1 MRFGRRTFV
10 GAIATTFG
18 LGSGTAVTESRK
30 QAGSRHPWPTHG
42 GSNER
47 TSYRPDLSPPMQDL
61 NVEWETPV
69 GTPGNQSEDHREPI
83 VTENYVVAP
92 GFSTADSGTEPV
104 VVSALDREDGS
115 TAWTARDASEG
126 DNVSTIE
133 TLGQTVVG
141 DTIYVTR
148 TTYTFMPSVYAG
160 ANVYA
165 VNLKDGRIEWSASGD
180 SQEAPFAGA
189 PLVYDTEQ
197 GDRRTEPPDKVII
210 GQSYPLD
217 GPLLAFNRNDG
228 SRVWDSKEQPGGKGY
243 AATSSPALG
252 QDKAYIG
259 SRNRGVLQ
267 FNPNSMN
274 TPTGGVNVAPFST
287 DRSSVSLR
295 VSVTPSQEAD
305 DPTEI
310 VDGDGT
316 IVANRSDLVGAY
328 FVADPD
334 GTGDPF
340 TSRWEFDLHDNDI
353 LSASEGEQ
361 SVLNGDPIQTQN
373 RVVVPIASEPGVT
386 GRLLCFGKRE
396 GELQWK
402 TDFEEA
408 VWCASADRFFV
419 YACTGRKL
427 VVADLQ
433 TGTVQSEVELGKLG
447 IRGPVLTDE
456 GLYVL
461 ASDERELNSDHYV
474 LKVSG
479 SRTEITTSTTAT
491 TTRQTT
497 DRTTTAKITSEKPKR
512 TSMETEESATGVP
525 GFGIG
530 TGALAAGAGL
540 ATAWYRSRTN
550 GDDEE

>member
-1 MRFGRRTFV
+1 
-10 GAIATTFG
+10 
-18 LGSGTAVTESRK
+18 
-30 QAGSRHPWPTHG
+30 
-42 GSNER
+42 
-47 TSYRPDLSPPMQDL
+47 MQDL
-61 NVEWETPV
+61 NVEWETPI

-92 GFSTADSGTEPV
+92 GFSKADSGNEPV

-133 TLGQTVVG
+133 TLGQTVVD
-141 DTIYVTR
+141 DTVYVTR

-160 ANVYA
+160 ASVYA
-165 VNLKDGRIEWSASGD
+165 VDLSDGRIKWSASGD

-197 GDRRTEPPDKVII
+197 GDRRSEPPDKVII
-210 GQSYPLD
+210 GQSYPFD

-228 SRVWDSKEQPGGKGY
+228 SRVWNSKEQPGGKGY

-259 SRNRGVLQ
+259 SWNRGVLQ

-274 TPTGGVNVAPFST
+274 TPTGGVNVAPFSS

-295 VSVTPSQEAD
+295 VSVTPSQEPD

-310 VDGDGT
+310 VDADGT
-316 IVANRSDLVGAY
+316 IVANRSDVVRAY

-340 TSRWEFDLHDNDI
+340 TRRWEFDLHDNDI
-353 LSASEGEQ
+353 LSVWEGEH
-361 SVLNGDPIQTQN
+361 SVLNGDPIQTKN
-373 RVVVPIASEPGVT
+373 RVVVPVASEAGVT

-402 TDFEEA
+402 TDFEQA

-427 VVADLQ
+427 VVADLR

-461 ASDERELNSDHYV
+461 ASDERKLDSDHYV

-479 SRTEITTSTTAT
+479 TRTEMTTRTTTTAT

-497 DRTTTAKITSEKPKR
+497 DGTTTVETTSEKPTL
-512 TSMETEESATGVP
+512 TSNEDDESATGVP

-530 TGALAAGAGL
+530 TGALATGVGL